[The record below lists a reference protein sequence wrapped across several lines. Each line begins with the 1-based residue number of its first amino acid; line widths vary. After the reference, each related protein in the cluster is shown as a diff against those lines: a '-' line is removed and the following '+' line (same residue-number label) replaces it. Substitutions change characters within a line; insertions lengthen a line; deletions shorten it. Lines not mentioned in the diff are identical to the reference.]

1 MYGKTDKSKNAYI
14 VLSCHVEPP
23 GRRNSI
29 PEENASNEDDRL
41 EAEKH
46 DYASSS
52 KNKGKNSSRVRKDIP
67 QVPSTFY
74 RFWGLYSNWAAR
86 GLLRCIFDHE
96 TTRFV
101 WSMQSDSHY
110 YGQVI
115 KWRTKIYRCKCCI
128 SGVSQNETS
137 SQSKWHI
144 KVHVRKCQDHVSRR
158 RRIWKHRKTR
168 NFSWCC
174 LSRVQR

>member
-74 RFWGLYSNWAAR
+74 RF
-86 GLLRCIFDHE
+86 
-96 TTRFV
+96 
-101 WSMQSDSHY
+101 
-110 YGQVI
+110 
-115 KWRTKIYRCKCCI
+115 
-128 SGVSQNETS
+128 
-137 SQSKWHI
+137 
-144 KVHVRKCQDHVSRR
+144 
-158 RRIWKHRKTR
+158 
-168 NFSWCC
+168 
-174 LSRVQR
+174 